1 MNMKH
6 SNDLL
11 ACFLWICNQDT
22 NYWCSHVF
30 VYPCTVC
37 SFQTNIPLK
46 RVRNAMKRLAKYGYV
61 KRDSEG
67 GYDEWNER
75 IFCCHGYAVTKK
87 GRDTAIWKNIE
98 RKAIEEIERSL
109 RNDYG

>member
-1 MNMKH
+1 MKH

-11 ACFLWICNQDT
+11 TCFLWICNQDT
-22 NYWCSHVF
+22 NYWCVHVS
-30 VYPCTVC
+30 VYSCKHCAECTGL
-37 SFQTNIPLK
+37 SLK
-46 RVRNAMKRLAKYGYV
+46 RVRDAMKRLAQYGYV
-61 KRDSEG
+61 KLDHDG
-67 GYDEWNER
+67 GYDEWYER
-75 IFCCHGYAVTKK
+75 LYCVRGYAVTRK